1 MNQILRLPV
10 LKYTHREKK
19 QVKNKTKTKNKTK
32 KPPKKQNSTIL
43 PPQEKKRGQ
52 PQHPRR
58 SSLRQQSRNRA
69 VNCCRKDPHPRG
81 CRYPRVSSFLCK
93 CNLTK
98 C

>member
-19 QVKNKTKTKNKTK
+19 NKLKIKQKQKNKTKQKNPPKTK
-32 KPPKKQNSTIL
+32 QHHPPS
-43 PPQEKKRGQ
+43 PRKKRGQ

-69 VNCCRKDPHPRG
+69 VNCCRKDPHP
-81 CRYPRVSSFLCK
+81 
-93 CNLTK
+93 
-98 C
+98 